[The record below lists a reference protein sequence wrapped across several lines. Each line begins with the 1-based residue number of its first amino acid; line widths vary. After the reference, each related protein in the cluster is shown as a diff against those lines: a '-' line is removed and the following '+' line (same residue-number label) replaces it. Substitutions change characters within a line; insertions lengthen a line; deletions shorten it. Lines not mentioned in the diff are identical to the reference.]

1 MKFTYHGRKVE
12 KQNADCA
19 YVTIPEVCTTVSMG
33 GDNDTA
39 LVEEG
44 IAFSPVYHIAL
55 RKTIR
60 KGAVTT
66 WLKLQ
71 KAN

>member
-1 MKFTYHGRKVE
+1 VE
-12 KQNADCA
+12 L
-19 YVTIPEVCTTVSMG
+19 G

-39 LVEEG
+39 LSEEG
-44 IAFSPVYHIAL
+44 IAFSPVYHLAL
-55 RKTIR
+55 RKTIQ
-60 KGAVTT
+60 KGAVNT